1 MEPCRHKELVL
12 VKKQGKKLRCRR
24 CHLTIGEEELGEGFC
39 PECRE
44 ASGVRHRDFEE
55 IESEDDGTVTY
66 CCEACG
72 ALIKAG

>member
-1 MEPCRHKELVL
+1 VL
-12 VKKQGKKLRCRR
+12 IRKQGKKLRCRR
-24 CHLTIGEEELGEGFC
+24 CHLSIGEEELGEGFC